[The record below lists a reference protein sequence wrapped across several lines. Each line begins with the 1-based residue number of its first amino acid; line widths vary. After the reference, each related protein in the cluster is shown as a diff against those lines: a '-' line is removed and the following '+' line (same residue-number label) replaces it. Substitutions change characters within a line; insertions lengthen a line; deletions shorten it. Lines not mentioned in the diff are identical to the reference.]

1 VTAVIDLGEGLHAI
15 DLEFQGRPG
24 VIAGYLLEDSGEF
37 ALIETGS
44 ASTLSS
50 LFAGLESLNLGV
62 ESLSKL
68 LVTHIHLDH
77 AGASGTLIERYPHL
91 RLYVHEIGAKHL
103 IDPTALL
110 KSATRI
116 YGGQMGRLWGEVVPV
131 PEDNI
136 HLLEEGDAV
145 MVGKRR
151 LDVLYTPGH
160 ASHHVVFHDTE
171 YGVVFVGDVAAIRMP
186 GYDYILP
193 PTPPPD
199 IDLELWSQ
207 SLERVRGLHP
217 KTIYLTHFGPF
228 SDVEAHLTRTRDQL
242 HAWGDVVRG
251 ALERGQEREEIR
263 RTLQQHAIREITE
276 TTGDE
281 NAVGRYATAGPFGMS
296 ADGYIRYFQK
306 KMA

>member
-1 VTAVIDLGEGLHAI
+1 
-15 DLEFQGRPG
+15 
-24 VIAGYLLEDSGEF
+24 
-37 ALIETGS
+37 LIETGP

-50 LFAGLESLNLGV
+50 LFSGLESLNLGV

-77 AGASGTLIERYPHL
+77 AGASGTLIERHPHL

-116 YGGQMGRLWGEVVPV
+116 YGSQMDRLWGEVVPV

-217 KTIYLTHFGPF
+217 KTIYLAHFGPF

-263 RTLQQHAIREITE
+263 QTLQQHAIREITE

-306 KMA
+306 KTA